1 MDESLNWPLHV
12 MHLVRDLAHGL
23 GPDQE
28 DDQDQD
34 LVIGEDPVQGLDLD
48 RDLEI
53 ADVLLENGEET
64 LGLGPSHDRQSKL
77 KCLVF
82 HPVHIFKENNFTECN

>member
-1 MDESLNWPLHV
+1 

-23 GPDQE
+23 VPDQE

-34 LVIGEDPVQGLDLD
+34 LVIGEDPAQGLDLD

-64 LGLGPSHDRQSKL
+64 LGPGRSHDRQSKF
-77 KCLVF
+77 KCLVV
-82 HPVHIFKENNFTECN
+82 HPVHIF

>member
-1 MDESLNWPLHV
+1 

-34 LVIGEDPVQGLDLD
+34 LVIGEDPAQGLDLG
-48 RDLEI
+48 RDLET

-64 LGLGPSHDRQSKL
+64 LGPGPSHDRQSKF
-77 KCLVF
+77 KCLF
-82 HPVHIFKENNFTECN
+82 CHPVYNFKKQLCKMELIILIFDLS